1 MLKDCINATMRLL
14 STLPLN
20 FQPGFPMLRMIT
32 SLALL
37 FLVLGTSSFSF
48 SADRPKAGTQQG
60 REQTIKLELLA
71 ISSAP
76 IEDHGWWDAD
86 GNELTKNSRPE
97 DWKPATPPKDLERD
111 QIARHLRVKAI
122 VPAGASVNLAVPGQ
136 KYALHMPVKFDDRS
150 WDDLK
155 KEAKERG
162 KPFDIN
168 EFETAEYALSSL
180 FVCDFHEHQIDAEV
194 HVTQGEWEAVAKRP
208 PIADDENW
216 VVFKFDNLF
225 DPQGRPIDHVN
236 PKADFRI
243 EAEDSNGERHQPAV
257 NAKTT
262 NTDGIV
268 ESIQA
273 TFKLPDTTIVAYH
286 LLTRPQLELRINSVP
301 LYPNDLPAT
310 QQIRTRGGVFVG
322 DRDLL
327 IGVEKNTTPADLDWM
342 NCNDN
347 DVTLLSD
354 CPSLRRVYIASDAI
368 TDRAAE
374 LLAENQQL
382 RHLRLT
388 GNQLT
393 ETSLRHLSR
402 SQAEVVE
409 LAGRGLKHIPTEIFS
424 QLAKS
429 ETLKELRL
437 WDTSLTDDNLQALS
451 SLTSLRMLCAD
462 GHQLTPD
469 GLKQLTSMTSLQE
482 IRLPGANWTDETI
495 ALLQP
500 LTSLRRIDLAES
512 AITNAGLA
520 ELANITSL
528 VWIDLQGT
536 DITNQGVAALSAL
549 DDLQRL
555 ELRGTRCSRG
565 SWNTLSKP
573 FPDIRM
579 RIPPAPGRDVE
590 MAVTVRDHEGQPVP
604 NADVW
609 LFTSDHFYARRNRN
623 GKPFPAPPQLGKS
636 KTDEQGQAVIA
647 FNNEKKMGFYGLW
660 AIAPDG
666 RPVLDTF
673 SSYGNAPRI
682 EKTLQLNDAQVTIRV
697 VNLIGEP
704 IPGVLV
710 VPFEIPQELPRPLFD
725 SIGKTSDSEGR
736 ATFPGLEKQAIED
749 IYFRSERHG
758 EQSTGQFR
766 ISPEGNE
773 IAVQL
778 SPTGSLGGQF
788 HGAGEAGYKHLRGT
802 IYVENY
808 GSPNSHADV
817 RAMYSWVPLEVD
829 ANGNF
834 QFEHLAAGYARF
846 SDETTEGS
854 YRIQWEPT
862 EILPQELTLVESDL
876 QRVVPIVGTVRLH
889 DDWQLAEQHPVRL
902 QGGGRRGNRTWNRE
916 IETDQRGRF
925 TDRVLPGELEVDVT
939 QFYHEKFTSID
950 NWQWRNGHFG
960 GAHLVQSSDE
970 NGEHVWYLEP
980 VDLARAVMKSGT
992 LVDRNGEPLS
1002 QSVYGYPAEPTEE
1015 LSVTNSTGSST
1026 RQAGQFQMFYPETH
1040 PPVIFRGSNREYF
1053 YTIKQTDPLILVD
1066 ETKPEK

>member
-1 MLKDCINATMRLL
+1 MFRMADSL
-14 STLPLN
+14 TL
-20 FQPGFPMLRMIT
+20 
-32 SLALL
+32 LALV
-37 FLVLGTSSFSF
+37 FIAPAAVFA
-48 SADRPKAGTQQG
+48 ADRPQPGAQNAEKQSI
-60 REQTIKLELLA
+60 RVELLA

-86 GNELTKNSRPE
+86 GKKLTMDAELE
-97 DWKPATPPKDLERD
+97 DWKPAAAPKDLERD
-111 QIARHLRVKAI
+111 QIARYLRVKAI

-155 KEAKERG
+155 KEAQERVQ
-162 KPFDIN
+162 PFDIHD
-168 EFETAEYALSSL
+168 FETAEYALSCL

-194 HVTQGEWEAVAKRP
+194 HVTQGEWEAVAKRAP
-208 PIADDENW
+208 TEEDENW

-257 NAKTT
+257 NAKTS
-262 NTDGIV
+262 NTDGVI
-268 ESIQA
+268 ESVQA

-286 LLTRPQLELRINSVP
+286 LLTRPQMELRINSIP
-301 LYPNDLPAT
+301 LYPNDIPAT
-310 QQIRTRGGVFVG
+310 QQIRNRGGVFVG
-322 DRDLL
+322 DRDLI
-327 IGVEKNTTPADLDWM
+327 IGVEKNTNPADLDWM
-342 NCNDN
+342 NCNDD
-347 DVTLLSD
+347 DVALLSD

-374 LLAENQQL
+374 LLADTQQL
-382 RHLRLT
+382 RHIRLT

-393 ETSLRHLSR
+393 EASLRHLSR
-402 SQAEVVE
+402 CQAEIIE
-409 LAGRGLKHIPTEIFS
+409 LTGRGLKHIPNEIFS

-429 ETLKELRL
+429 ETRRDLRL
-437 WDTSLTDDNLQALS
+437 WDTALTDDNLQALS
-451 SLTSLRMLCAD
+451 SLTSLRVLCAD
-462 GHQLTPD
+462 GHQLTPA
-469 GLKQLTSMTSLQE
+469 GLKQLASMPFLQE

-500 LTSLRRIDLAES
+500 LKSLRRIDLADS

-528 VWIDLQGT
+528 EWIDLQGT
-536 DITNQGVAALSAL
+536 DITNQGVAALAAL
-549 DDLQRL
+549 NDLQRL
-555 ELRGTRCSRG
+555 ELRGTRCNRG
-565 SWNTLSKP
+565 SWNTLSEP

-590 MAVTVRDHEGQPVP
+590 MAVTVHDHEGQPVP

-682 EKTLQLNDAQVTIRV
+682 EKRLQFNDGQVTIRV
-697 VNLIGEP
+697 VNPDGEP

-710 VPFEIPQELPRPLFD
+710 VPFEIPHELPRPLFD
-725 SIGKTSDSEGR
+725 SVGKTSDNEGR
-736 ATFPGLEKQAIED
+736 VTFPGLNKKAIED
-749 IYFRSERHG
+749 IYLRSERHG
-758 EQSTGQFR
+758 EQSTGQLG
-766 ISPEGNE
+766 ISPDGSD
-773 IAVQL
+773 ISVQL
-778 SPTGSLGGQF
+778 SPTGTLGGQF
-788 HGAGEAGYKHLRGT
+788 HGAGKAEYKHLRGT
-802 IYVENY
+802 IYVESY

-817 RAMYSWVPLEVD
+817 KARYSWAPLEVD

-834 QFEHLAAGYARF
+834 QVEHLTAGYARF
-846 SDETTEGS
+846 TDETTEGS
-854 YRIQWEPT
+854 FRIQWAPT
-862 EILPQELTLVESDL
+862 KILPQELTLVESDL
-876 QRVVPIVGTVRLH
+876 ERVVPIVGTVRLY
-889 DDWQLAEQHPVRL
+889 DNWQLAEQLPVRL
-902 QGGGRRGNRTWNRE
+902 QSGGRRGNRTWNRG
-916 IETDQRGRF
+916 IETDHRGRF
-925 TDRVLPGELEVDVT
+925 TNRVLPGELEVDVT

-960 GAHLVQSSDE
+960 GAHLVQSSDK
-970 NGEHVWYLEP
+970 NREHAWYLEP
-980 VDLARAVMKSGT
+980 VDLARAVKKSGT
-992 LVDRNGEPLS
+992 LVDRNGEPLN
-1002 QSVYGYPAEPTEE
+1002 QSVYGFPAEPTEE
-1015 LSVTNSTGSST
+1015 LSITNCTGSST
-1026 RQAGQFQMFYPETH
+1026 RKAGRFEMFYPETH

-1066 ETKPEK
+1066 ETKPGE